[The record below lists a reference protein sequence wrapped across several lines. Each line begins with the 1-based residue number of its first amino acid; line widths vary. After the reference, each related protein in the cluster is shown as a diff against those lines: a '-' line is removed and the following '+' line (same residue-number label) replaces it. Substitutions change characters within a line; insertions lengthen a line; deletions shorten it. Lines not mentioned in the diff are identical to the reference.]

1 MEKKTD
7 ILENFKIAITS
18 TIKSISGNQ
27 EVEVVFGNKSNKYKK
42 NIIKLPEI
50 VNPNN
55 ELDYIKTRAIA
66 DSEALRIKCS
76 NPEIYK
82 SYEPEGNIS
91 KL

>member
-7 ILENFKIAITS
+7 IFENFKIAIKS

-27 EVEVVFGNKSNKYKK
+27 EVEVVFGNKSNKDKK
-42 NIIKLPEI
+42 NIINLPEVI
-50 VNPNN
+50 NPDN
-55 ELDYIKTRAIA
+55 ELDYLKTRAVA

-82 SYEPEGNIS
+82 S
-91 KL
+91 